1 METTNQ
7 SLTKEE
13 LRQKLRAK
21 IASARQPQQKAVTQK
36 QYNNM
41 MKTVKKEMNKFK
53 QDDRVTDEMLLLY
66 NKLNTEYKQVK
77 VPSPSELLNNIE
89 LAKTKFKEYLKSLIE
104 KCKEY
109 NISQQ
114 KFEKDYLNSEYT
126 RYMVIV
132 VGLEIVPESLRSK
145 INFNKDKDLP
155 IQRVIDKLST
165 V

>member
-1 METTNQ
+1 MDPNNQ
-7 SLTKEE
+7 PLTREE

-36 QYNNM
+36 QYNKM
-41 MKTVKKEMNKFK
+41 MKTVKSEMKKLK

-66 NKLNTEYKQVK
+66 DKLNNEYKQVK
-77 VPSPSELLNNIE
+77 VPSPSEILNNID
-89 LAKTKFKEYLKSLIE
+89 LAKTKFKEYLKSLID

-126 RYMVIV
+126 RYMVMV
-132 VGLEIVPESLRSK
+132 AGLEIVPESLRSR
-145 INFNKDKDLP
+145 INFNKEQELP
-155 IQRVIDKLST
+155 MQRVIDKIST
-165 V
+165 D